1 MICCAGNED
10 QAREER
16 GEGTGATGEEGAE
29 TGTEREETEETS
41 HGTKQVERTAPW
53 TVGSYDSLGEFDNK
67 LQ

>member
-29 TGTEREETEETS
+29 TGKEREETEETS
-41 HGTKQVERTAPW
+41 TPEKRLELDRGVSQGR
-53 TVGSYDSLGEFDNK
+53 SCFL
-67 LQ
+67 